1 MNVPVIPT
9 LTVPPIEAAGEA
21 ILALLIGRYIESS
34 GTPAQQLAKAQQL
47 LGFDVALEEINAGN
61 TAGVAD
67 LQTAVQNWVATLT
80 KDPAAQ
86 LAWNELAATVTT
98 GLAALESTIIGKL
111 DRRDRERLHHAGRRG
126 VPVLRDD
133 AECGGEVGVREAGT

>member
-47 LGFDVALEEINAGN
+47 LSFDVALEEINAGSA
-61 TAGVAD
+61 TGIAD
-67 LQTAVQNWVATLT
+67 LQTAVQNWIAAQV

-111 DRRDRERLHHAGRRG
+111 EGATANVFITQAAAVCQYYVTALTPPA
-126 VPVLRDD
+126 
-133 AECGGEVGVREAGT
+133 AK

>member
-1 MNVPVIPT
+1 MTLVPTIPV

-34 GTPAQQLAKAQQL
+34 GTAAQQLAKAQQL

-111 DRRDRERLHHAGRRG
+111 TGATANVFITQAAAVCQYYVTTLSA
-126 VPVLRDD
+126 
-133 AECGGEVGVREAGT
+133 AAK

>member
-47 LGFDVALEEINAGN
+47 LNFDVALEEINAGSA
-61 TAGVAD
+61 TGIAD
-67 LQTAVQNWVATLT
+67 LQTAVQNWIAAQI

-111 DRRDRERLHHAGRRG
+111 EGATANVFITQAAAVCQYYVTNLSTAA
-126 VPVLRDD
+126 PK
-133 AECGGEVGVREAGT
+133 